1 MKAIARILLIIVL
14 LLPASLLAETLAE
27 IDVEELTA
35 KKREIVKDS
44 MQLTEKESVAFW
56 PLYNDYDKIL
66 WTSFKR
72 YKELIKKYMQERE
85 NLSEKKAKEM
95 MNELLEIQTD
105 DLKHKRAY
113 VKKFRDK
120 LPHKRVFQYF
130 VLEEQFEA
138 GFFALVAE
146 ELPPIK

>member
-27 IDVEELTA
+27 IDVEQLTA
-35 KKREIVKDS
+35 KKKAIVKDS
-44 MQLTEKESVAFW
+44 MQLTEKESAVFW

-146 ELPPIK
+146 KLPPIK

>member
-14 LLPASLLAETLAE
+14 LLPASLLAETLPE
-27 IDVEELTA
+27 IDVEQLTA
-35 KKREIVKDS
+35 KKKAIVKDS
-44 MQLTEKESVAFW
+44 MQLTEKESAVFW

-105 DLKHKRAY
+105 DLKHKRVF

-120 LPHKRVFQYF
+120 LSHKRVFQYF

-138 GFFALVAE
+138 GFFAMVAE
-146 ELPPIK
+146 GLPPIK